1 MITKYSVTAL
11 VWDVHPVEDVPHV
24 GYIVPCQTRCTGVPG
39 IQCGACTLWRIHLN
53 YDTLYLVRLDAQV
66 CRAYSVE
73 HAPCGEY
80 TCYDTLYLVRLDVQ
94 VFRAYSVGHAPCGE
108 YTSIMIHCTLSDSM
122 YRCAGCTVWS
132 MHPVENT
139 SQLWYTVPCQ
149 TRCTGRSRWPHPTL
163 QTLRCSG
170 CGWCRRQ
177 WRRR

>member
-1 MITKYSVTAL
+1 MGCASCGRCTSRRIHCTLSDSMYRCSGHT
-11 VWDVHPVEDVPHV
+11 VWGMHPVENTPQLW
-24 GYIVPCQTRCTGVPG
+24 YTVPCQTRCTGVPG
-39 IQCGACTLWRIHLN
+39 IQCGACTLWRIHLS

-80 TCYDTLYLVRLDVQ
+80 T
-94 VFRAYSVGHAPCGE
+94 
-108 YTSIMIHCTLSDSM
+108 SIMIHCTLSDSL

-132 MHPVENT
+132 MHPVEDEPHVG
-139 SQLWYTVPCQ
+139 YTVPCQ
-149 TRCTGRSRWPHPTL
+149 TRCPGRSRWPHPTL